1 MIDANISLRNIPKI
15 CHEADRLGG
24 LPYKITHAPQ
34 ERFPIE
40 ISIQDRKGLDF
51 MKQTAIMLSKQAS
64 KQASKLNYVLNPVG
78 WQPLLSR
85 DAV

>member
-1 MIDANISLRNIPKI
+1 
-15 CHEADRLGG
+15 
-24 LPYKITHAPQ
+24 
-34 ERFPIE
+34 
-40 ISIQDRKGLDF
+40 

-64 KQASKLNYVLNPVG
+64 KLNYALSLVF

>member
-1 MIDANISLRNIPKI
+1 
-15 CHEADRLGG
+15 
-24 LPYKITHAPQ
+24 
-34 ERFPIE
+34 
-40 ISIQDRKGLDF
+40 
-51 MKQTAIMLSKQAS
+51 MKQTAIMLS

>member
-1 MIDANISLRNIPKI
+1 
-15 CHEADRLGG
+15 
-24 LPYKITHAPQ
+24 
-34 ERFPIE
+34 
-40 ISIQDRKGLDF
+40 
-51 MKQTAIMLSKQAS
+51 MKQMAIIA